1 MSSGASIAPPERI
14 RSSTVVTTAPAV
26 LTHSTRQRRSDVQAI
41 PKAAPS
47 ASKITIAISEEQGK
61 EDEEDEEEEGEE
73 DEEDEEN
80 SQDEGDGDDESE
92 DEAEGEKD
100 EGEEDE
106 TEEAKEAGE
115 GERGGKGS
123 GDESDDG
130 ENRRKKLTS
139 SLSAFTGSYDS
150 ADVETHQRGRSV
162 TPKPIDVDIRMQS
175 PQNTPP
181 KAHGASRTTG
191 GSIRGQA
198 TGNFLNAA
206 DFSSAKKDDYIG
218 PVRGQINLY
227 LSTDDPAQLSPESLT
242 PFARV
247 PYDYAPKTPIA
258 SVLEKVARR
267 YSPVRSKYTFFC

>member
-14 RSSTVVTTAPAV
+14 RSSAVVTTAPAV
-26 LTHSTRQRRSDVQAI
+26 LTHSTRQCRSDVQAI

-47 ASKITIAISEEQGK
+47 ASKMATAISEEQGK
-61 EDEEDEEEEGEE
+61 EEEEEDEEGEKDSE
-73 DEEDEEN
+73 
-80 SQDEGDGDDESE
+80 DEGDGDDDGDDES
-92 DEAEGEKD
+92 EGEKD
-100 EGEEDE
+100 ETEEDE
-106 TEEAKEAGE
+106 TEEAKEGSE
-115 GERGGKGS
+115 GEKGGKGS

-150 ADVETHQRGRSV
+150 ADVQTHQRGRSV

-181 KAHGASRTTG
+181 KPYGASRTTG
-191 GSIRGQA
+191 ATIRGQA

-227 LSTDDPAQLSPESLT
+227 LSNDNPAQLSPESLI
-242 PFARV
+242 PYARV

-267 YSPVRSKYTFFC
+267 YSPVRSKYIFFC